1 MGIFCIT
8 EIFSKPTGRMRSIDP
23 VMLTFNTMKKLLF
36 VFLVFITACVNAQSV
51 TVIKSLHADVP
62 DAVKQQVVNALDSLV
77 CKIGTGKL
85 NINDV
90 VQDKGELTVSVL
102 KDLQADINDST
113 SQKQLINMYPVAAG
127 QYFISI
133 AVITTNS
140 SAPALNKIINLIGN
154 NKSGKITFTLP
165 LNYLTRLWKTRT
177 VGNIIYHYPDVINI
191 GRAKKFDKKNTL
203 IPTKL
208 GVQPEVMDFYLC
220 DNHQEIFQLLGLGY
234 DAESNGRVRDGYGVD
249 GNCIFSVMHNEDFSH
264 DAFHYYAAKVRK
276 APRNSAAEEG
286 IAYSWGNAY
295 YTDEKGEM
303 ILQKDLV
310 IQLKLFLQQHPQAG
324 LYDLFTKNPVVFN
337 SMAKVR
343 SVISGII
350 CDEVERQKGVPG
362 IIALINCGKG
372 DDNYLATVNSLININ
387 KANFDAAVKALLK

>member
-1 MGIFCIT
+1 MPRL
-8 EIFSKPTGRMRSIDP
+8 EH

-36 VFLVFITACVNAQSV
+36 VFGLFIAVSVNAQSV
-51 TVIKSLHADVP
+51 IVIKNIHIEGSEL
-62 DAVKQQVVNALDSLV
+62 VKQQVINALDSLIY
-77 CKIGTGKL
+77 KIGSGKL

-90 VQDKGELTVSVL
+90 EQDKGKLTVSVL
-102 KDLQADINDST
+102 KDLQGDVNDST
-113 SQKQLINMYPVAAG
+113 SQKQLINMYPVAVG

-133 AVITTNS
+133 AVIGPNG
-140 SAPALNKIINLIGN
+140 SAPVLKKIINLIGN
-154 NKSGKITFTLP
+154 DRSGKITFTLP

-177 VGNIIYHYPDVINI
+177 IGNIIYHYPDAINV
-191 GRAKKFDKKNTL
+191 GRAKKFDEKNKL

-208 GVQPEVMDFYLC
+208 GLQPEGMNFYLC
-220 DNHQEIFQLLGLGY
+220 DNYQEILHLLGLGY
-234 DAESNGRVRDGYGVD
+234 DAESNGRVKDGYGVD

-276 APRNSAAEEG
+276 TARNSAAEEG

-310 IQLKLFLQQHPQAG
+310 VQLRIFLQQHPQAS
-324 LYDLFTKNPVVFN
+324 LYDMFIKNPVVFN

-350 CDEVERQKGVPG
+350 CDEVERQKGVSG
-362 IIALINCGKG
+362 VIALINCGKG
-372 DDNYLATVNSLININ
+372 DDNYLAAVNSLININ
-387 KANFDAAVKALLK
+387 KANFDVAVKALLK